1 MERPSTEHLTPNAVS
16 VLRQAQIEARELCH
30 DHVGTAHL
38 VLACR
43 VVECSA
49 SNVLQSFNISVA
61 ELRERTEALSVSGGV
76 IDNLPAEKI
85 PWSQR
90 ALKTCEMAHA
100 IAKSNHL
107 EKVNTL
113 CLLVAVC
120 AEGNGLGATLLGH
133 LNLTTEKLA
142 DFLNPGA
149 QKPQRP
155 TRQSPEASLP
165 FNGPFPGIPPTPPP
179 TPQPPQTPEGKTR
192 TPALE
197 TFGRDLTALAQKET
211 LDPVIGRD
219 VELKRLIRILCRRSK
234 NNAVLIGEAG
244 VGKTAVVEGLAQAI
258 AKREVPE
265 AMLNKRVVALDMA
278 LLVAGTQFRGQFEER
293 LKRVID
299 EVSRDGNVILFLD
312 ELHTIVGAGG
322 SEGAMDAANII
333 KPALARGEFQCIG
346 ATTLNEYRKG
356 IEKDAALERRFQTIL
371 LEEPTIPQA
380 IQILEGIAPKYAA
393 HHGVTYTPEAL
404 QAAAQ
409 LTARYLPSRQLPD
422 KAIDTIDETGSRLR
436 LNVATRPKRL
446 IKLEEEI
453 TSARTMKRK
462 AIERSDFD
470 TAATLR
476 AKELKATEVFER
488 ALNKWQQSLSKHP
501 IVITA
506 DDIAQTVADITGIPV
521 NQMTEGDRTRLLTM
535 EAELQKRVIGQDEAI
550 RVIAKSLRRARVG
563 LKDPARPIGSFL
575 LLGPSGVGKTLLA
588 KSLAA
593 AFFGDEKALVR
604 LDMSEYMEKHTVSRL
619 VGSPPGYVGHEE
631 GGQLTERVRRR
642 PYSVILFDEIEK
654 AHPDLTHIL
663 LQILEEGCLTD
674 GLGRRVDFRN
684 TVILLTSNIGCNFAA
699 EAPALGFIPGEAAKG
714 VLMAHDQLQDRIL
727 KEVKQTL
734 RPELLNRFDDILVFH
749 ALDRES
755 IAKILEVELAIVRK
769 RLQEVGVRFE
779 LTVEAM
785 QMLIDEG
792 CHPQQGARP
801 LRRAIER
808 LVEDP
813 LADAL
818 LQHGPNDGIFLLA
831 PAEKATPADKP
842 QLVATIKSVKKRPAQ
857 TRSRQTPTRAKRT
870 PMPRTTKAKSAR
882 TTR

>member
-1 MERPSTEHLTPNAVS
+1 MERPSTDNLTPNAIS
-16 VLRQAQIEARELCH
+16 VLRQAQLEAQEMRH

-43 VVECSA
+43 IVECSA
-49 SNVLQSFNISVA
+49 GKILQKLGISVA
-61 ELRERTEALSVSGGV
+61 ELRERTDALSVSGGL

-90 ALKTCEMAHA
+90 ALKTCEMARD
-100 IAKSNHL
+100 IAKANRLS
-107 EKVNTL
+107 EVNTTCIL
-113 CLLVAVC
+113 MAVC
-120 AEGNGLGATLLGH
+120 YEGNGLGATLLEQ
-133 LNLTTEKLA
+133 LNITSDKLNEYLHRGNVMPESKLPFEEMNSFEENA
-142 DFLNPGA
+142 SAHPRKKASPSG
-149 QKPQRP
+149 QQ
-155 TRQSPEASLP
+155 PEA
-165 FNGPFPGIPPTPPP
+165 
-179 TPQPPQTPEGKTR
+179 KTR
-192 TPALE
+192 TPALD
-197 TFGRDLTALAQKET
+197 TFGRDLTALALRET

-219 VELKRLIRILCRRSK
+219 AELKRLIRILCRRSK

-265 AMLNKRVVALDMA
+265 AMLKKRVVALDMA

-299 EVSRDGNVILFLD
+299 EVSRDGNTILFLD

-371 LEEPTIPQA
+371 LEEPTIPEA
-380 IQILEGIAPKYAA
+380 VKILEGIAPKYAE
-393 HHGVTYTPEAL
+393 HHGVIYTPEAL
-404 QAAAQ
+404 QAAVQ
-409 LTARYLPSRQLPD
+409 LTARYLPARQLPD

-436 LNVATRPKRL
+436 LDVATRPKKLLELEQDVEHARL
-446 IKLEEEI
+446 TKQ
-453 TSARTMKRK
+453 K
-462 AIERSDFD
+462 AIERNDFD
-470 TAATLR
+470 SAAKLR
-476 AKELKATEVFER
+476 AKELEAKSIFDT
-488 ALNKWQQSLSKHP
+488 ALNAWQQSLREKP
-501 IVITA
+501 LEITA
-506 DDIAQTVADITGIPV
+506 TEIAKTVADITGIPV
-521 NQMTEGDRTRLLTM
+521 NQMTEGDRTRLLTL
-535 EAELQKRVIGQDEAI
+535 EAALGERVIGQADAI
-550 RVIAKSLRRARVG
+550 SVISKSLRRARIG

-593 AFFGDEKALVR
+593 AFFGDEKALIR
-604 LDMSEYMEKHTVSRL
+604 LDMSEYMEKHTVSRM

-684 TVILLTSNIGCNFAA
+684 TVILLTSNIGCDFAT
-699 EAPALGFIPGEAAKG
+699 EAPTVGFVPGDEANG
-714 VLMAHDQLQDRIL
+714 VLMAHERLQERIL
-727 KEVKQTL
+727 KEVKKSL
-734 RPELLNRFDDILVFH
+734 RPELINRFDDILVFH
-749 ALDRES
+749 ALDRKS
-755 IAKILEVELAIVRK
+755 IEQILDVELEIVRK
-769 RLQEVGVRFE
+769 RLQEAGIRFK
-779 LTVEAM
+779 LSDEAR
-785 QMLIDEG
+785 QLLIDEG

-808 LVEDP
+808 FVEDP

-818 LQHGPNDGIFLLA
+818 LKNGKSDDLFVLSPVASDKSG
-831 PAEKATPADKP
+831 EKKTI
-842 QLVATIKSVKKRPAQ
+842 VATVKKTRKQAP
-857 TRSRQTPTRAKRT
+857 TRSIQTPTRTKRRATKRT
-870 PMPRTTKAKSAR
+870 TSSQTHNLNH
-882 TTR
+882 

>member
-1 MERPSTEHLTPNAVS
+1 MERPSTDHLTPNAVS
-16 VLRQAQIEARELCH
+16 VLRQAQLEAQQLCH

-43 VVECSA
+43 TVECSA
-49 SNVLQSFNISVA
+49 SKILQQFGISVA
-61 ELRERTEALSVSGGV
+61 ELRERTEALSVLGGV
-76 IDNLPAEKI
+76 ADNLPAEKI

-90 ALKTCEMAHA
+90 ALKTCEMAHS

-107 EKVNTL
+107 KQVNTT
-113 CLLVAVC
+113 CLLMAVSY
-120 AEGNGLGATLLGH
+120 EGNGLGATLLTH
-133 LNLTTEKLA
+133 LQVTPEKLQP
-142 DFLNPGA
+142 FLRGKGTPPA
-149 QKPQRP
+149 
-155 TRQSPEASLP
+155 PEASAP
-165 FNGPFPGIPPTPPP
+165 MMGEGAAEPPEM
-179 TPQPPQTPEGKTR
+179 PQPPPQKPTQGPQEGGKTR

-197 TFGRDLTALAQKET
+197 TFGRDLTALALRDG

-219 VELKRLIRILCRRSK
+219 AELKRLIRILCRRSK

-258 AKREVPE
+258 AKRAVPE
-265 AMLNKRVVALDMA
+265 AMLKKRVVALDMA

-356 IEKDAALERRFQTIL
+356 IEKDAALERRFQTVL
-371 LEEPTIPQA
+371 LEEPTPA
-380 IQILEGIAPKYAA
+380 AAVKILQGIAPKYAE
-393 HHGVTYTPEAL
+393 HHGVVYTDEAL
-404 QAAAQ
+404 QAAVE
-409 LTARYLPSRQLPD
+409 LTARYQPARQLPD

-446 IKLEEEI
+446 LTLEQEVE
-453 TSARTMKRK
+453 SARKLKQK

-470 TAATLR
+470 TAALFRT
-476 AKELKATEVFER
+476 KELKATEIFER
-488 ALNKWQQSLSKHP
+488 ALNKWQQSLRAKP
-501 IVITA
+501 LEITA
-506 DDIAQTVADITGIPV
+506 NDIAQTVADITGIPV
-521 NQMTEGDRTRLLTM
+521 NQMTEGDRSRLLSL
-535 EAELQKRVIGQDEAI
+535 EDELRKRVIGQDEALH
-550 RVIAKSLRRARVG
+550 VIAKSLRRARIG

-588 KSLAA
+588 KSLAS
-593 AFFGDEKALVR
+593 AFFGDEKALIR
-604 LDMSEYMEKHTVSRL
+604 LDMSEYMEKHTVSRM

-631 GGQLTERVRRR
+631 GGQLTERVRRH

-699 EAPALGFIPGEAAKG
+699 EAPSVGFIPGEQAKG
-714 VLMAHDQLQDRIL
+714 ILMAHDHLQERIL

-734 RPELLNRFDDILVFH
+734 RPELINRFDDILVFH
-749 ALDRES
+749 ALDRAAIEQ
-755 IAKILEVELAIVRK
+755 ILGVELALVRK
-769 RLQEVGVRFE
+769 RLADLDVKFE
-779 LTVEAM
+779 LSDEAM
-785 QMLIDEG
+785 QLLIDEG

-818 LQHGPNDGIFLLA
+818 LQYGKQAGTFRLT
-831 PAEKATPADKP
+831 PAESPDANGKKT
-842 QLVATIKSVKKRPAQ
+842 LVARIKPVKKRAA
-857 TRSRQTPTRAKRT
+857 TRTIQTPSRAK
-870 PMPRTTKAKSAR
+870 TTAR
-882 TTR
+882 KRSSQVKRSQATR